1 MTDNIYRHNI
11 LRKESSILKIKLKA
25 FFSAIIPFI
34 IIILAFVFLKKTTTF
49 TEQQLD
55 IIKMSPYFT
64 FLVASVIALKFNRN
78 REFFIIVI
86 LTLYFIVNNHI
97 ITNSNISINVSDI
110 YILVCFL
117 VPFNIL
123 IFALLKERGI
133 LSLWGSLRI
142 GFIVFQL
149 LFVSWV
155 ISSEETKV
163 LDMLRKDI
171 LPLDIHSIT
180 PITELGLV
188 VIIIALIILIARQ
201 FLLKSS
207 YDIYFANVLLV
218 ILIILHNYDNQI
230 LYSVFFSTAGIILI
244 VSIIQYSYSIAF
256 HDELT
261 GLPSRR
267 ALRQDMMKLGVN
279 YSIAM
284 LDIDFFKKF
293 NDKYGHDTGD
303 EVLKL
308 VASIIRDVKGGGKSF
323 RYGGEEFT
331 ILFPGKSI
339 SDVMPFLEEL
349 REKIEKRG
357 FIVRSKDRPKKKP
370 KKKTNRSR
378 TARPI
383 KITISVG
390 VAQKNERNKTPDTV
404 LKAADSAL
412 YRAKKKGRNCV
423 SK

>member
-1 MTDNIYRHNI
+1 M
-11 LRKESSILKIKLKA
+11 KIKLKA

-34 IIILAFVFLKKTTTF
+34 IIFLAFVFLKKTTTF

-188 VIIIALIILIARQ
+188 FIIIALIILIARQ

-383 KITISVG
+383 KITISIG